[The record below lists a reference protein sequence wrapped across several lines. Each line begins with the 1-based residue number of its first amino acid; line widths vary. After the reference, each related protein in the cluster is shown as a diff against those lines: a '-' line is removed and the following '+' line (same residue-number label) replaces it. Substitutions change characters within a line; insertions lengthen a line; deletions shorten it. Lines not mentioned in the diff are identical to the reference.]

1 MFSGHVRKECKF
13 FWTILRRGST
23 SEMGGPKIK
32 NNFSKE
38 KEEKNPNHLKHF
50 RKMKMKENKNLGH
63 SCTRITK

>member
-1 MFSGHVRKECKF
+1 MSVKNVSFFGQFFEGEVLVR
-13 FWTILRRGST
+13 WAA
-23 SEMGGPKIK
+23 PKIK

>member
-1 MFSGHVRKECKF
+1 MSVKNISFFGQFLEGEVLVRCAA
-13 FWTILRRGST
+13 
-23 SEMGGPKIK
+23 PKIK